1 MTNHRILTLSRI
13 VGLMLLASTT
23 ATLAR
28 SAEIQDPPL
37 ARVRS
42 DSSAIAEVIRQASER
57 SILFRRLVARIDA
70 TDGLVYVDEGKCG
83 HGVRACLTLSVQVAG
98 PHRLLRILV
107 ESIRRQNT
115 CDLMASIGHEL
126 WHAIELLGQ
135 PKVTNYSSAYSFFQ
149 REGPNGGGHVPF
161 ETQAAVRT
169 GFEVGREVCVTAGR
183 EGS

>member
-1 MTNHRILTLSRI
+1 MPNHRTLMRRGAL
-13 VGLMLLASTT
+13 VLAVV
-23 ATLAR
+23 A
-28 SAEIQDPPL
+28 SASVPPAWSADDQDPPL

-42 DSSAIAEVIRQASER
+42 GSPSIAAVIHQASER
-57 SILFRRLVARIDA
+57 SILFRGLVARIDA

-107 ESIRRQNT
+107 ESIRGQNT

-161 ETQAAVRT
+161 ETAAAVRT

-183 EGS
+183 EGT